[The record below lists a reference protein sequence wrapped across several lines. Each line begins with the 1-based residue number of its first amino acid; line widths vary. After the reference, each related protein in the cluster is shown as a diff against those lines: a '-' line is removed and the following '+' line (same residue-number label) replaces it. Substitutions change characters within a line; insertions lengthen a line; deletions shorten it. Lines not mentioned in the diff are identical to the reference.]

1 MNTNATRA
9 APNTVE
15 RPGMTLSHDR
25 EERRLTGLGISEGV
39 ALGRVR
45 LVESHKRKAIPFY
58 TLSPEAIPREKAR
71 LAAAIEGAAG
81 QLDELIGIVTQK
93 IGPAQANIFVAQKMM
108 VQDEVLHQQMTQVIE
123 QQRLN
128 AESAVE
134 KTLEAYEALLSEVD
148 NSYLKERAS
157 DIGEIRRRLQDFLR
171 ASAPDDTQ
179 ARQEQTGVEGMCIVV
194 AEELTPSETVGL
206 DTTHTVGFIT
216 ERGGPSSHAA
226 ILARALGI
234 PAVSGI
240 KNLMG
245 FFAHGEEALINGSTG
260 EVILAPLPHTLR
272 LYPAAKRPMVRRLT
286 PVPPVPG
293 IEVMAN
299 ISLAS
304 EMELANT
311 VQAEGIG
318 LYRTEFELLA
328 AGKLLSEEEQYERYA
343 TVVKGMEGRP
353 VYIRLFDLGSDKPAT
368 FLEIPREE
376 NPCLGYR
383 GARLLLGQPELF
395 ASQARAIARASA
407 HGPIHVVYPMISD
420 IDQFL
425 KLRALFLQHTGD
437 LEQGAML
444 HGVMLEV
451 PSACLAAREILETAD
466 FASIGSNDLY
476 QYLFALDRNNERVAP
491 EYRPDRPVFWELL
504 SQITAAA
511 KATGKKVSLCG
522 EIGGHPQYLARLLNL
537 GLCTVSVNPRFV
549 GLARM
554 AARRWHKTQA
564 VREKGP

>member
-1 MNTNATRA
+1 MELHHNR
-9 APNTVE
+9 
-15 RPGMTLSHDR
+15 G
-25 EERRLTGLGISEGV
+25 ERRLTGLGISEGV

-45 LVESHKRKAIPFY
+45 LVESHKHKAIPFF
-58 TLSPEAIPREKAR
+58 TLSPEDIPEEKTR
-71 LAAAIEGAAG
+71 LAAAIETAAG
-81 QLDELIGIVTQK
+81 QLDELMAIVTKK
-93 IGPAQANIFVAQKMM
+93 IGPAQANIFFAQKMM
-108 VQDEVLHQQMTQVIE
+108 VQDDVLRQQMMDVIE

-157 DIGEIRRRLQDFLR
+157 DIGEIRRRLQDILR
-171 ASAPDDTQ
+171 ASLPEDVQVRQDQ
-179 ARQEQTGVEGMCIVV
+179 AGVEGMCIVV

-206 DTTHTVGFIT
+206 DTAHTVGFVT

-240 KNLMG
+240 KNLMN

-260 EVILAPLPHTLR
+260 EVILAPVAATLR

-293 IEVMAN
+293 VVVMAN

-304 EMELANT
+304 EVEVVKS

-328 AGKLLSEEEQYERYA
+328 AGRMLSEEEQCERYSV
-343 TVVKGMEGRP
+343 VVKGVEGRP
-353 VYIRLFDLGSDKPAT
+353 VYIRLFDLGSDKPAS
-368 FLEIPREE
+368 FLDIPTEE

-395 ASQARAIARASA
+395 ITQARAIAQVSTQ
-407 HGPIHVVYPMISD
+407 GPVHIVYPMISD

-425 KLRALFLQHTGD
+425 KLRELFRQHTQD
-437 LEQGAML
+437 IKQGEIK

-451 PSACLAAREILETAD
+451 PSACLMAREMLEAAD
-466 FASIGSNDLY
+466 FASIGSNDLF

-491 EYRPDRPVFWELL
+491 DYRPDRPVFWNLL
-504 SQITAAA
+504 KQILEAARA
-511 KATGKKVSLCG
+511 AGKPVSLCG
-522 EIGGHPQYLARLLNL
+522 EIGGQPQYLPRLLDMA
-537 GLCTVSVNPRFV
+537 LCTVSVNPRFV

-554 AARRWHKTQA
+554 AARRWHKTLPLNK
-564 VREKGP
+564 RS

>member
-1 MNTNATRA
+1 MESSVLHDISNAI
-9 APNTVE
+9 E
-15 RPGMTLSHDR
+15 KPGMERRHRR

-45 LVESHKRKAIPFY
+45 LVESHKHKTIPFF
-58 TLSPEAIPREKAR
+58 TLTPEAIPEEKSR
-71 LAAAIEGAAG
+71 LAAAIESAAS
-81 QLDELIGIVTQK
+81 QLDELIAIVTKK
-93 IGPAQANIFVAQKMM
+93 IGPAQANIFFAQKMM
-108 VQDEVLHQQMTQVIE
+108 VQDEVLRQQMMDVIE

-134 KTLEAYEALLSEVD
+134 KTLESYEALLSEVD

-157 DIGEIRRRLQDFLR
+157 DIGEIRRRLQDILR
-171 ASAPDDTQ
+171 ASLPEDVHV
-179 ARQEQTGVEGMCIVV
+179 RQEQAGMEGMCIVV
-194 AEELTPSETVGL
+194 AEELMPSETVGL
-206 DTTHTVGFIT
+206 DTAHTVGFVT

-240 KNLMG
+240 KNLMNY
-245 FFAHGEEALINGSTG
+245 FAHGEEALINGSTG
-260 EVILAPLPHTLR
+260 EVILAPASTTLR

-293 IEVMAN
+293 VVVMAN

-304 EMELANT
+304 EVDLVKT
-311 VQAEGIG
+311 VQAEGVG

-328 AGKLLSEEEQYERYA
+328 AGRMLSEEEQSERYSM
-343 TVVKGMEGRP
+343 VMKSMEGRP
-353 VYIRLFDLGSDKPAT
+353 VYIRLFDLGSDKPAA
-368 FLEIPREE
+368 FLDIPAEE

-395 ASQARAIARASA
+395 ITQARAIARVSTQ
-407 HGPIHVVYPMISD
+407 GPVHVVYPMISD

-425 KLRALFLQHTGD
+425 KLRELFRQHTQD
-437 LEQGAML
+437 IKQGAIK
-444 HGVMLEV
+444 HGVMMEV
-451 PSACLAAREILETAD
+451 PSACLMAREMLEAAD
-466 FASIGSNDLY
+466 FASIGSNDLF

-491 EYRPDRPVFWELL
+491 DYRPDRPVFWNLIK
-504 SQITAAA
+504 QILDAARMA
-511 KATGKKVSLCG
+511 GKPVSLCG
-522 EIGGHPQYLARLLNL
+522 EIGGQPQYLPRLLDMAL
-537 GLCTVSVNPRFV
+537 STVSVNPRFV

-554 AARRWHKTQA
+554 AARRWHKTLPLNK
-564 VREKGP
+564 RP